1 MNKIN
6 LALCV
11 SAALFAPAL
20 VGTSVAQN
28 VQWTAASSPIQATI
42 AGGPW
47 TLGQGG
53 APSVNGGPKSG
64 GAYDG
69 PTPYCTPGNSGGG
82 APLMNS
88 TSLVNTFNPY
98 YFPWVV
104 GSGQN
109 VKGYFDYRPKNI
121 NEAVVEAISS
131 NAGQTWT
138 FQQMAEQLT
147 NECPNGDPNTA
158 NDSPGGNPAGNDDGE
173 GHASLISFSGVNMLY
188 TLNRSTPHVDSD
200 GLIVHQI
207 TPRGVNALAP
217 LPLNSPF
224 MQPPGCT
231 PGSAPGDCAQPLAPA
246 ANVIAGW
253 NFNSDTNTA
262 TTYSTIPGSPS
273 FKINNSPAPSTNN
286 VMTSN
291 TPTASALGMTST
303 TYVYSTQAV
312 TIPKNDG
319 GTGYAVNDTGTFGSS
334 GATYTVSTVSTGGVV
349 TGVTVSAFS
358 TGYVVGT
365 TYTTTTSGSGTG
377 LKLKISGTTTTGS
390 VNGDDVIPTT
400 LSSDP
405 LLVLANNSQANSNI
419 APNDNNAWRI
429 RGVGVP
435 SGGVVGTLNT
445 GNGWNNAAPPCT
457 QGAQFMVDT
466 TGYHYIV
473 LQFDWYTTNQGVRDL
488 QVLYTTNG
496 GTSWTPVGPIQVS
509 GGGSA
514 FNNQIT
520 INFKA
525 LGITSVENNSG
536 FGVQMVSVFDPTY
549 QGGAGY
555 SAPGGNVCSPSATG
569 TYTGAEL
576 DATTN
581 QPDVYNNNSGN
592 WRFDEVNFLGTTNN
606 TNPITSDPII
616 NTTGLVNPDGIL
628 AVVPNTSPIKVLYIS
643 KTLNSDYVPPT
654 NYPLCP
660 PSIPNGNLNDDV
672 EVVRVATTSNFV
684 NFTDITPFNTV
695 PSAPANPKIRMVNG
709 LSDPATT
716 SYSGVRWISPN
727 GTLIKLSNGNWG
739 LFFGGGNCL
748 DGDSDAFHALMYAES
763 AGSDLTNWT
772 VINGINNP
780 IASIAQQTG
789 LTDPQTGATN
799 VTIPANTPLIGQS
812 VAGGQYDWFSGRV
825 YGPQAIVTSPSTVSL
840 IFAGYNAG
848 FQVGGKSRD
857 YSNYRN
863 IGQVNLQVTNSVTL
877 P

>member
-1 MNKIN
+1 MKKID

-20 VGTSVAQN
+20 VGTSAAQN
-28 VQWTAASSPIQATI
+28 VQWTATTSPIQATI

-53 APSVNGGPKSG
+53 APSVNGGLKSG

-82 APLMNS
+82 TPLMNS
-88 TSLVNTFNPY
+88 TSVVNTFNPY

-109 VKGYFDYRPKNI
+109 VKGYFDYRPKDV

-147 NECPNGDPNTA
+147 TECPNSDSNTA
-158 NDSPGGNPAGNDDGE
+158 NDTPGGNPAGNDDGE
-173 GHASLISFSGVNMLY
+173 GHGSLISYSGVNVLY

-207 TPRGVNALAP
+207 TPRGINALNP
-217 LPLNSPF
+217 LPLNSPL
-224 MQPPGCT
+224 MQSPGCT
-231 PGSAPGDCAQPLAPA
+231 PGAAPTGNCTQPLAPTS
-246 ANVIAGW
+246 NVIAGW
-253 NFNSDTNTA
+253 NFNNDVDTTTA
-262 TTYSTIPGSPS
+262 FPTIPGSPS
-273 FKINNSPAPSTNN
+273 PTFSVNNSPAASTNN
-286 VMTSN
+286 VMTSS
-291 TPTASALGMTST
+291 TPAASALGMTNN
-303 TYVYSTQAV
+303 YVYSTSPA
-312 TIPKNDG
+312 
-319 GTGYAVNDTGTFGSS
+319 
-334 GATYTVSTVSTGGVV
+334 
-349 TGVTVSAFS
+349 
-358 TGYVVGT
+358 
-365 TYTTTTSGSGTG
+365 
-377 LKLKISGTTTTGS
+377 TTGS
-390 VNGDDVIPTT
+390 VNGDDVTPTT

-405 LLVLANNSQANSNI
+405 LLVVANNSLANSNV

-435 SGGVVGTLNT
+435 KKGAVGTLNT
-445 GNGWNNAAPPCT
+445 GNGWNTAAPVCT

-473 LQFDWYTTNQGVRDL
+473 LQFDWYTTTQGVRDL

-496 GTSWTPVGPIQVS
+496 AAGPWTPVGPIQVS
-509 GGGSA
+509 GGGST

-525 LGITSVENNSG
+525 LGIAAVENNPL
-536 FGVQMVSVFDPTY
+536 FGVQMVSVFDPDY
-549 QGGAGY
+549 QGGVGY

-569 TYTGAEL
+569 TYTAAGL

-592 WRFDEVNFLGTTNN
+592 WRFDEVNFLGTT
-606 TNPITSDPII
+606 TGANPITSDPIV

-628 AVVPNTSPIKVLYIS
+628 AVVPNTFPIKVLYIS
-643 KTLNSDYVPPT
+643 KTLNSDYVAPT
-654 NYPLCP
+654 SYPLCP

-672 EVVRVATTSNFV
+672 EVVRIATTSNFV
-684 NFTDITPFNTV
+684 NFTDVTPFNT
-695 PSAPANPKIRMVNG
+695 PAFSLTSSPNTPIQMVNG
-709 LSDPATT
+709 LSDPSTT
-716 SYSGVRWISPN
+716 SYSGVRWVSPN
-727 GTLIKLSNGNWG
+727 GTLIQLSNGNWG

-748 DGDSDAFHALMYAES
+748 DGDSDAFHAVMYAES
-763 AGSDLTNWT
+763 NGSDLTNWT

-799 VTIPANTPLIGQS
+799 VTIPANAPLIGQS
-812 VAGGQYDWFSGRV
+812 VAGGTFDWFSGRV
-825 YGPQAIVTSPSTVSL
+825 YGPQAIVTSPNTVSL

-857 YSNYRN
+857 FSNYRN
-863 IGQVNLQVTNSVTL
+863 IGQVNLQVANAVTL

>member
-1 MNKIN
+1 MKKID

-20 VGTSVAQN
+20 VGTSAAQN
-28 VQWTAASSPIQATI
+28 VQWTAASAPVQATI

-53 APSVNGGPKSG
+53 APSVNGGAKSG

-69 PTPYCTPGNSGGG
+69 PIPYCTPGNSGGG
-82 APLMNS
+82 TPLMNP
-88 TSLVNTFNPY
+88 TTVVNTFNPY

-109 VKGYFDYRPKNI
+109 VKGYFDYRPKNV

-147 NECPNGDPNTA
+147 SECPNSDSNTA

-173 GHASLISFSGVNMLY
+173 GHGSLISYSGVNVLY

-200 GLIVHQI
+200 GLIVHEI
-207 TPRGVNALAP
+207 TPRGVNALNP

-231 PGSAPGDCAQPLAPA
+231 PGSAPTGNCVQPLAPTS
-246 ANVIAGW
+246 NIIAGW
-253 NFNSDTNTA
+253 NFDNDVDT
-262 TTYSTIPGSPS
+262 TTVFSTIPGSPS
-273 FKINNSPAPSTNN
+273 FSINNSPAPSTNN
-286 VMTSN
+286 VMTSSA
-291 TPTASALGMTST
+291 PTATALGMTNN
-303 TYVYSTQAV
+303 YVYSTS
-312 TIPKNDG
+312 P
-319 GTGYAVNDTGTFGSS
+319 
-334 GATYTVSTVSTGGVV
+334 
-349 TGVTVSAFS
+349 
-358 TGYVVGT
+358 
-365 TYTTTTSGSGTG
+365 
-377 LKLKISGTTTTGS
+377 TTTGS
-390 VNGDDVIPTT
+390 VNGDDVTPTT

-405 LLVLANNSQANSNI
+405 LLVLANNSQANNNI

-429 RGVGVP
+429 RGAGLP
-435 SGGVVGTLNT
+435 KKGTTGTLNT
-445 GNGWNNAAPPCT
+445 GNGWNNSAAPCT

-473 LQFDWYTTNQGVRDL
+473 LQFDWYTTTQGVRDL

-525 LGITSVENNSG
+525 LGITSVENNPN
-536 FGVQMVSVFDPTY
+536 FGVQMVSVYDPTY

-569 TYTGAEL
+569 TYTAAAL

-606 TNPITSDPII
+606 TNPITSDPIVS
-616 NTTGLVNPDGIL
+616 TTGLVNPDGIL
-628 AVVPNTSPIKVLYIS
+628 AVVPNTFPIEVLYIS
-643 KTLNSDYVPPT
+643 KTLNSDYVAPT

-660 PSIPNGNLNDDV
+660 PSVPNMNLNDDV
-672 EVVRVATTSNFV
+672 EVVRIATTSNFV
-684 NFTDITPFNTV
+684 NFTDITPFNT
-695 PSAPANPKIRMVNG
+695 PAFSLTSSPNPAIQMVNG
-709 LSDPATT
+709 LSDPSTT
-716 SYSGVRWISPN
+716 SYSGIRWISPN

-748 DGDSDAFHALMYAES
+748 DGDSDAFHAIMYAES
-763 AGSDLTNWT
+763 NGSDLTNWR

-789 LTDPQTGATN
+789 LTDPQTGATG
-799 VTIPANTPLIGQS
+799 VTIPANNPLVGQS
-812 VAGGQYDWFSGRV
+812 VAGGQFDWFSGRV
-825 YGPQAIVTSPSTVSL
+825 YGPQAIVTSPNTVSL

-863 IGQVNLQVTNSVTL
+863 IGQVNLQVTNAVTL